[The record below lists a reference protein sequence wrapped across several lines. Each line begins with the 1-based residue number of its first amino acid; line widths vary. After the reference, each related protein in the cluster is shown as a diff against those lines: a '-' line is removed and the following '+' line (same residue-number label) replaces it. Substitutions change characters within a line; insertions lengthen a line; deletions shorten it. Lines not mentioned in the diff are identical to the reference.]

1 MSEIHP
7 GETVLEPTASRIA
20 TSAPAV
26 AGTAAPVDATPVDG
40 APREAAATDKD
51 NAARKL
57 LRVLEAVS
65 NPGEAHRLGDLV
77 KETGLAKTSVYRI
90 LSDLIDGGY
99 VTRTSDGSYAPGRA
113 LRLLALKMTAQSSEA
128 DQVGTRLKRLQSDVH
143 STIHFALRTGDSA
156 TYIEKIEDTAQPIKI
171 ASRVGAQIPLHST
184 AIGKAIL
191 AHLSESEVRGYAA
204 RTGLH
209 TRTASTITDID
220 RLLDDGALVRT
231 RGFSID
237 DEENE
242 EHIRCMAVPVFD
254 TQQNLIGGIGITT
267 IAPLVPQ
274 EMLESYAPLLLTAAR
289 DVMTLL

>member
-1 MSEIHP
+1 MSETLTLDP
-7 GETVLEPTASRIA
+7 NVEPAASA
-20 TSAPAV
+20 
-26 AGTAAPVDATPVDG
+26 
-40 APREAAATDKD
+40 DKD

-65 NPGEAHRLGDLV
+65 NPGAAHRLGDLV

-90 LSDLIDGGY
+90 LTDLLDMGY
-99 VTRTSDGSYAPGRA
+99 VTRNADGSYGPGRA
-113 LRLLALKMTAQSSEA
+113 LRLLALKTTVQSSDA
-128 DQVGTRLKRLQSDVH
+128 DQVGNRLKRLQSDVH
-143 STIHFALRTGDSA
+143 STIHFALRTGDHA
-156 TYIEKIEDTAQPIKI
+156 TYIEKIEDAAQPIKI

-191 AHLSESEVRGYAA
+191 AHLPEAEVRGYAA

-209 TRTASTITDID
+209 TRTTNTITDVD

-254 TQQNLIGGIGITT
+254 TQQHLVGGIGITT

-274 EMLESYAPLLLTAAR
+274 ATLESYAPLLLTAAR

>member
-1 MSEIHP
+1 MSE
-7 GETVLEPTASRIA
+7 SQ
-20 TSAPAV
+20 TSEADV
-26 AGTAAPVDATPVDG
+26 AGVASA
-40 APREAAATDKD
+40 DKD

-65 NPGEAHRLGDLV
+65 NPGAAHRLGDLV

-90 LSDLIDGGY
+90 LTDLIDGGY
-99 VTRTSDGSYAPGRA
+99 VSRTSDGSYGPGPA
-113 LRLLALKMTAQSSEA
+113 LRLLALKTTAQSSEV
-128 DQVGTRLKRLQSDVH
+128 DQVGPRLKLLQADVH
-143 STIHFALRTGDSA
+143 STIHFALRTGDHA
-156 TYIEKIEDTAQPIKI
+156 TYVEKIEDAAQPIKI

-191 AHLSESEVRGYAA
+191 AHLPESEVRGYAA
-204 RTGLH
+204 RTGLP
-209 TRTASTITDID
+209 TRTVQTITDID
-220 RLLDDGALVRT
+220 GLLIDGALVRT

-254 TQQNLIGGIGITT
+254 TQHNLIGGIGITT

-274 EMLESYAPLLLTAAR
+274 EKLESYAPLLLTAAR
-289 DVMTLL
+289 DVMMLL